1 MDANQQSYTINL
13 PKRQYKHLAVANVLN
28 NSVVSLLQDDFCRT
42 SQLGQTTRDT
52 IDSHTTGLFT
62 ARLPMN
68 VLEGVDQQF
77 KVNLYMA
84 NCAAALVIDPRKQDV
99 SNIRVYSTGFASQFN
114 INDSTYTFA
123 APSPIVRTAELL
135 DVNSGMRCYCSVNF
149 PSREPYYNGVGSR
162 SVIET
167 EDPFIAQPGQET
179 LWQFEVY
186 VWKDGKITKT
196 VLSINKPLRAGQ
208 LMIIKGWITDDGVV
222 HTSDQTVGVSV
233 TLDWQEGGTYHP
245 NL

>member
-1 MDANQQSYTINL
+1 M
-13 PKRQYKHLAVANVLN
+13 
-28 NSVVSLLQDDFCRT
+28 VSLLQDDFCRT
-42 SQLGQTTRDT
+42 SQLGLTTRDT

-149 PSREPYYNGVGSR
+149 PSREPYYNSVGSR

-179 LWQFEVY
+179 LWQLKAY
-186 VWKDGKITKT
+186 VTRKDGKITET

-233 TLDWQEGGTYHP
+233 TLDWQEGGTYQP